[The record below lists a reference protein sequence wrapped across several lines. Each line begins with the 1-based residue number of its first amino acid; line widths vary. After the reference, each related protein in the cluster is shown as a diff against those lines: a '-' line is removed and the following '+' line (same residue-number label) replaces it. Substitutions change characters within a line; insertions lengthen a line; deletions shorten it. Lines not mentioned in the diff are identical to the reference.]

1 MYRNVLIIIL
11 LISCNKLF
19 SQSSY
24 SLLFNSSEFDEVIR
38 FVYDDKPNNEQIVL
52 LDYECE
58 GFDSVCITRQK
69 IYSISNYG
77 DTMQW
82 PFADRR
88 NDTTFL
94 VNRVIRDQNG
104 DYFMTGLG
112 YSENNGP
119 LRKVFDYYTKW
130 NSNHEIIWEK
140 FHIRPP
146 DFNPFMASENIKIL
160 ELINGNYL
168 VGMTVTTVDSIMD
181 IRYYFVE
188 VSRLDGIVIK
198 EKVLDFGGFSYLQS
212 LTYNLDSTKI
222 MLHSGSAYMKECN
235 RNTEGAIFLDPVTY
249 DTLGTYCYNR
259 DDDDPLKYWCVV
271 LPYNAKI
278 SSDGTLIVAGTGRCI
293 NTTNKFVEH
302 YLFAYK
308 YDASFNLLSRKF
320 LTNQDT
326 IIDASWLE
334 SLDINDN
341 NEILLVGN
349 HDRQIGPWSSHYSY
363 IYLAKLDQNL
373 ALVSERYLGG
383 DAYYTAYSMSATSD
397 GGIVVAGTRFD
408 YMVNDFERDAFVMK
422 TDAGLW
428 VGEQEN
434 SIIPLHSA
442 IAYPNPGN
450 TQLSVRTTEYPS
462 VFEMFDVFGNLQLI
476 QQVNQLNTI
485 INTSKLNDGLFTWV
499 LKKNKIIID
508 KGKWIKTDKN

>member
-1 MYRNVLIIIL
+1 MNKYFLIIFVL
-11 LISCNKLF
+11 LNCNKIF

-52 LDYECE
+52 LNYECE

-112 YSENNGP
+112 YSENTGP
-119 LRKVFDYYTKW
+119 LRKAFDYYAKW
-130 NSNHEIIWEK
+130 NSTHEIIWEK

-188 VSRLDGIVIK
+188 VSPLDGIVIK

-222 MLHSGSAYMKECN
+222 MLHSGSAYMNECN
-235 RNTEGAIFLDPVTY
+235 RNTEGAILLDPVTY

-278 SSDGTLIVAGTGRCI
+278 SKDGTLIVAGTGRCI

-408 YMVNDFERDAFVMK
+408 YMVNDFERDAFVLK

-428 VGEQEN
+428 VDTPELLEED
-434 SIIPLHSA
+434 IHRALV
-442 IAYPNPGN
+442 YPNPGKSE
-450 TQLSVRTTEYPS
+450 LSIRTTVKQA
-462 VFEMFDVFGNLQLI
+462 VFRLFDISNRLLLEQPIDELI
-476 QQVNQLNTI
+476 TTVNTRSFQAGTYTWTITKAGQVCDRGI
-485 INTSKLNDGLFTWV
+485 
-499 LKKNKIIID
+499 
-508 KGKWIKTDKN
+508 WIKN

>member
-1 MYRNVLIIIL
+1 MNKYFLIIFVL
-11 LISCNKLF
+11 LNCNKIF

-52 LDYECE
+52 LNYECE

-94 VNRVIRDQNG
+94 VNRIIRDING

-188 VSRLDGIVIK
+188 VSPLDGIVIK
-198 EKVLDFGGFSYLQS
+198 EKVLDFGGYSYLQS

-235 RNTEGAIFLDPVTY
+235 RNTEGTIFLDPVTY

-278 SSDGTLIVAGTGRCI
+278 CRDGTLIVAGTGRCI

-308 YDASFNLLSRKF
+308 YDASFNLLNRKF

-334 SLDINDN
+334 GLDINDN

-397 GGIVVAGTRFD
+397 GGILVAGTRFD

-428 VGEQEN
+428 VDTPGLLEED
-434 SIIPLHSA
+434 IHRALV
-442 IAYPNPGN
+442 YPNPGKSE
-450 TQLSVRTTEYPS
+450 LSIRTTVKQA
-462 VFEMFDVFGNLQLI
+462 VFRLFDISNRLLLEQPVDELI
-476 QQVNQLNTI
+476 TTVNTRSFQAGTYTWTITKAGQVCDRGI
-485 INTSKLNDGLFTWV
+485 
-499 LKKNKIIID
+499 
-508 KGKWIKTDKN
+508 WIKN

>member
-1 MYRNVLIIIL
+1 M
-11 LISCNKLF
+11 SCNKLF

-69 IYSISNYG
+69 IYSISNCG

-198 EKVLDFGGFSYLQS
+198 EKVLDFGGYSYLQS

-222 MLHSGSAYMKECN
+222 MLHSGRAYMKECN

-408 YMVNDFERDAFVMK
+408 YIVNDFERDAFVMK

-428 VGEQEN
+428 VDTPKLLEKD
-434 SIIPLHSA
+434 IHRALV
-442 IAYPNPGN
+442 YPNPGTSELN
-450 TQLSVRTTEYPS
+450 IRTTVKHA
-462 VFEMFDVFGNLQLI
+462 VFRLYDINGHVILECPI
-476 QQVNQLNTI
+476 NQLTTTMPVGYLSKGAYWWTI
-485 INTSKLNDGLFTWV
+485 TQHENISDR
-499 LKKNKIIID
+499 
-508 KGKWIKTDKN
+508 GKWIKL